1 MSHGGS
7 GAIISLFIFFCN
19 SALTGSIFLETL
31 SKKSI
36 MRNAMSPMLIQP
48 LKVCCDCLLCELTFL
63 ASFEPGSQCKYN
75 RAWERRIKLSD
86 WIGPKQSPSREVSPQ
101 VQFQPHVGLTL
112 HIITTKA
119 TTILISLIMIKKR
132 SGLVSSRQK
141 SKFQCWNQIE
151 TDKSRLCISNNI
163 ALYQNAVEI
172 LSTSQLWEI
181 LPRCLYHNI
190 DKML

>member
-63 ASFEPGSQCKYN
+63 ASFDPGSQCKYN

-86 WIGPKQSPSREVSPQ
+86 WIGPQTKSVTWSVTTSSVSASCRPY
-101 VQFQPHVGLTL
+101 LT
-112 HIITTKA
+112 HNNNKSNNNINVINNDKE
-119 TTILISLIMIKKR
+119 KKR
-132 SGLVSSRQK
+132 SSFESTEIQIPVLESDRNWQK
-141 SKFQCWNQIE
+141 SIVHLK
-151 TDKSRLCISNNI
+151 
-163 ALYQNAVEI
+163 
-172 LSTSQLWEI
+172 
-181 LPRCLYHNI
+181 
-190 DKML
+190 